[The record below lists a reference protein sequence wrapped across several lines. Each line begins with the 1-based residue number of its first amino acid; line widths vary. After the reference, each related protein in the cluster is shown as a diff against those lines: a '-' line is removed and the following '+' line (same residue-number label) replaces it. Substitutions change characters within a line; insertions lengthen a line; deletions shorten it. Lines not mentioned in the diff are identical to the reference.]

1 MAGLAAKKGLCS
13 FAGGVAAGSPRAA
26 SVSAI
31 SGADGAMSVRGTS
44 ENLSVRSAV
53 AGGGAGSAG
62 GDSGVE
68 DVRGI
73 DLNDG
78 GVPVPGAPFSNMAAL
93 ALTFDVAIL
102 AWGIVAKVRHP
113 VLSFSPLLPSDATRF
128 SPSTTTTGG
137 HRRTFEKANFW
148 NRFPTLPSLHPLYR
162 STRKWPPPQPQKALP
177 KSQNQGPPLQSSRIL
192 HHKST
197 RPPLTTTLDPAAM
210 TVRTARV

>member
-1 MAGLAAKKGLCS
+1 MAAKKDLCS

-44 ENLSVRSAV
+44 ENLSVRPAV

-137 HRRTFEKANFW
+137 HRRTLEKANFW
-148 NRFPTLPSLHPLYR
+148 NRFPTLPSLHPLSTAPHENGLRLNLKGLCQKVKIKGRPFSKAGYR
-162 STRKWPPPQPQKALP
+162 IT
-177 KSQNQGPPLQSSRIL
+177 SRL
-192 HHKST
+192 G
-197 RPPLTTTLDPAAM
+197 LL
-210 TVRTARV
+210 

>member
-1 MAGLAAKKGLCS
+1 MAGLMAGLMAAKKGLCS

-113 VLSFSPLLPSDATRF
+113 VLSFS
-128 SPSTTTTGG
+128 SP
-137 HRRTFEKANFW
+137 
-148 NRFPTLPSLHPLYR
+148 
-162 STRKWPPPQPQKALP
+162 
-177 KSQNQGPPLQSSRIL
+177 
-192 HHKST
+192 
-197 RPPLTTTLDPAAM
+197 
-210 TVRTARV
+210 V

>member
-1 MAGLAAKKGLCS
+1 MAAKKDLCS

-31 SGADGAMSVRGTS
+31 SGADGAMSVRDTS

-78 GVPVPGAPFSNMAAL
+78 AVPVPGAPFSNMAAL

-137 HRRTFEKANFW
+137 HRRTLEKANFW
-148 NRFPTLPSLHPLYR
+148 NRFPTLPSLHPL
-162 STRKWPPPQPQKALP
+162 STAPHENGLRLNLKRLCQKVKIKGRP
-177 KSQNQGPPLQSSRIL
+177 FSQAGYCITSRL
-192 HHKST
+192 G
-197 RPPLTTTLDPAAM
+197 LL
-210 TVRTARV
+210 